1 MITGQIKQICST
13 GQVTLARRK
22 PLGRIKPADLSSQE
36 SPVKATLFQ
45 GACRCTAHGTSR
57 QKKEELRCLRWLWRL
72 HLYYFSLSIHL
83 KSRERGQGL
92 QTGFSD
98 IPVLPWQLLWTLAPV
113 PATQWNT
120 GIVEIQLFW
129 YTTNVFQ
136 KRQMPSRYCSNPEAV
151 TGQRKGT
158 SLDWGSSVCQI
169 LTLYGK

>member
-1 MITGQIKQICST
+1 MIIGQIKQICST

-45 GACRCTAHGTSR
+45 GACRCTTRGTSR

-98 IPVLPWQLLWTLAPV
+98 IPVLSCSSGLWLQFLLHSEIWALLKFSCSDTLLTFSRKGRCPAGTAAILKLSRGKEKVLLWTEGLLCAK
-113 PATQWNT
+113 
-120 GIVEIQLFW
+120 F
-129 YTTNVFQ
+129 
-136 KRQMPSRYCSNPEAV
+136 
-151 TGQRKGT
+151 
-158 SLDWGSSVCQI
+158 
-169 LTLYGK
+169 